1 MSEIRFYGERGIVIG
16 LVLDIK
22 DDLDLQ
28 KRVLRSIVW
37 CEQQSDGWVDKV
49 QDAVFL
55 IEPHF
60 GQFGQPDLIIICH
73 LQDGSRRF
81 VIVEAK
87 AAFYSASAMSNDQGM
102 KAKGYNSSIN
112 GQLSLDYRLALAL
125 QDYDGGRSVEEPQ
138 KIFRQYQEQL
148 GDRNTGPRR
157 VTKPQVMS
165 EIVVPYLRE
174 LRLQDTFFVA
184 MTRDV
189 DPKALCQAQVD
200 KLPVVLDESGRD
212 AWAKLA
218 SHFGLLSLEELDKQV
233 LAIEGYFRKGWRT
246 VIGAWRKQM
255 RANNLEGSWFTFTNW
270 SKFPSEWVS
279 RVDELAQRIKD
290 ELAQKAECKRYPG
303 SWSVIVKTKTR
314 GKKTLGKLAPRGP
327 AAPELMVGFSVAV
340 PSAEAFAEQLGTPE
354 PFVLGPRK
362 QPFLMV
368 ACDPQLDAD
377 RICEVMTSFIEDALE
392 SDL

>member
-16 LVLDIK
+16 LLLDIK

-28 KRVLRSIVW
+28 KCVLRSIVW
-37 CEQQSDGWVDKV
+37 CEQQSDGWMDKV

-55 IEPHF
+55 IEPGF
-60 GQFGQPDLIIICH
+60 GEFGQPDLIITCH
-73 LQDGSRRF
+73 LQDDSRRF

-87 AAFYSASAMSNDQGM
+87 ATFYSASAMSNDQGM

-125 QDYDGGRSVEEPQ
+125 QDYDGERSIQEPL
-138 KIFRQYQEQL
+138 KIFRQYEKQL
-148 GDRNTGPRR
+148 GDPKARPRR
-157 VTKPQVMS
+157 AAKPQLMS
-165 EIVVPYLRE
+165 EIVEPYLRG

-189 DPKALCQAQVD
+189 DSKPLCQAQAD

-212 AWAKLA
+212 AWAKLT
-218 SHFGLLSLEELDKQV
+218 SHFGLLSLEQLDKEV
-233 LAIEGYFRKGWRT
+233 LAIEGRFRKGCRT
-246 VIGAWRKQM
+246 HIGPWRKQM
-255 RANNLEGSWFTFTNW
+255 RASKFEGSWFTFTNW
-270 SKFPSEWVS
+270 SRFPSEWVS

-290 ELAQKAECKRYPG
+290 ELAQKAECKRYRG
-303 SWSVIVKTKTR
+303 SWSVIVDNKA
-314 GKKTLGKLAPRGP
+314 LGKLAPREP
-327 AAPELMVGFSVAV
+327 AAPKLMVGFSVAV
-340 PSAEAFAEQLGTPE
+340 PSAEAFADQLSAPE
-354 PFVLGPRK
+354 PFVLGPGK

-377 RICEVMTSFIEDALE
+377 RICDVLTSFIEDAGE